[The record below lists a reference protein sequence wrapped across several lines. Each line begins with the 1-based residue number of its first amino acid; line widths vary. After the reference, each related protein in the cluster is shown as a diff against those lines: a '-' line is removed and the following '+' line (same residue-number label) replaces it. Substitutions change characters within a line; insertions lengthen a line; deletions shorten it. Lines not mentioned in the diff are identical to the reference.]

1 MTKSAQVPPYKKV
14 PVLALNPLLL
24 FILMYS
30 YMNCYSSFDC
40 WFEVCE
46 LDRDTVFVKC
56 TCVYINVCNYPSTVT
71 HKMSANLK

>member
-1 MTKSAQVPPYKKV
+1 
-14 PVLALNPLLL
+14 
-24 FILMYS
+24 MYS